1 MDWTWYLFGFNGRIN
16 RAKYW
21 LAGLIITCWMIFLM
35 FLLFLPIGYFLGSAT
50 KFSLNM
56 DNLLVIFDAAALRK
70 MSRADIAVLIV
81 NFLVMPLNLWVSLA
95 TSVKRLHDRD
105 RSGGWLVLFFG
116 FPCLYGRLEDYL
128 PDSYWVQ
135 ALGIIA
141 LVLCVWGFV
150 ELLFLR
156 GTKWTNR
163 FGPNPLGKE
172 QMRAR
177 TERDRLRATTPWDQ
191 ESEIEMV
198 PKAGPPP
205 VWHVKPGA

>member
-1 MDWTWYLFGFNGRIN
+1 
-16 RAKYW
+16 
-21 LAGLIITCWMIFLM
+21 
-35 FLLFLPIGYFLGSAT
+35 
-50 KFSLNM
+50 
-56 DNLLVIFDAAALRK
+56 
-70 MSRADIAVLIV
+70 
-81 NFLVMPLNLWVSLA
+81 
-95 TSVKRLHDRD
+95 
-105 RSGGWLVLFFG
+105 
-116 FPCLYGRLEDYL
+116 
-128 PDSYWVQ
+128 
-135 ALGIIA
+135 
-141 LVLCVWGFV
+141 VLCVWGFI